1 MIGVENTINLW
12 FKQTLTLIGNCFIL
26 VCEFKTLN
34 CFYRHTRFM
43 VVREEKLRHFSKR
56 GQETVLSLWCIY
68 DILCYEGRKVNL
80 FNVSSICQKCGF
92 IIEFEYDKFNWDRH
106 TFMLC
111 QNTEVFSLNSRM
123 CTKNLIAF

>member
-43 VVREEKLRHFSKR
+43 VVREEKLRHFSER

-80 FNVSSICQKCGF
+80 FMFLAFAKNVVLELNMNMISLAY
-92 IIEFEYDKFNWDRH
+92 EEYFHVMSKY
-106 TFMLC
+106 
-111 QNTEVFSLNSRM
+111 
-123 CTKNLIAF
+123 